1 MTHAMNAPSAAPGTA
16 ENPLPRPPEA
26 MRPDRP
32 EVMAQH
38 GSGERSTL
46 APGAT
51 FECLVGAHNRAIN
64 LTTGM
69 LTLAPGASWDCHTY
83 RCSESLTLLSGAA
96 EVAVEG
102 RVYTLGAFDNVVIPA
117 GLARTVRNLSSTEP
131 ATLHLIL
138 AASAPVSEPA
148 EDRSTRQ
155 PMPPASTAAGTT
167 PERFN
172 HFETAPRSAAGP
184 NTEFIDYF
192 NAQSMPGLDMSG
204 GYGLF
209 HPGGRLLAHVH
220 DFDESISIVRGEATC
235 VVEGRRYTM
244 QASTALQPRGRVH
257 YFINQSSDTMVML
270 WVYAG
275 PMPDRIVVDERCTT
289 PEGDPW
295 KS

>member
-1 MTHAMNAPSAAPGTA
+1 MTPAMNASTAAPGTA

-32 EVMAQH
+32 EVMCPH

-51 FECLVGAHNRAIN
+51 FECLVGRHNRAIN

-69 LTLAPGASWDCHTY
+69 LTLAPGASWACHTY
-83 RCSESLTLLSGAA
+83 PCSESLTLLSGQA
-96 EVAVEG
+96 EVVVEG
-102 RVYTLGAFDNVVIPA
+102 RAYTLGSFDNVVIPK
-117 GLARTVRNLSSTEP
+117 GLARTLKNLSSTEP

-138 AASAPVSEPA
+138 AADAPVAQPT
-148 EDRSTRQ
+148 EDGFTRQ
-155 PMPPASTAAGTT
+155 PMASASTAVGTT

-172 HFETAPRSAAGP
+172 HFGTAPRSAAGP

-192 NAQSMPGLDMSG
+192 NAQLMPGLDMSG

-220 DFDESISIVRGEATC
+220 DFDESISIVQGEATC
-235 VVEGRRYTM
+235 VVEGRRYRM

-257 YFINQSSDTMVML
+257 YFINQSPGTMVML